1 MLFKNNSED
10 SCLFIL
16 LVKIKYNLS
25 DAGVKTQLIKFL
37 SCKPEDLNLLPK
49 NDEKY
54 IERHGDKML
63 VFPLLGR

>member
-1 MLFKNNSED
+1 MLFKNNSKD
-10 SCLFIL
+10 SRLFIL

-49 NDEKY
+49 K
-54 IERHGDKML
+54 L
-63 VFPLLGR
+63 